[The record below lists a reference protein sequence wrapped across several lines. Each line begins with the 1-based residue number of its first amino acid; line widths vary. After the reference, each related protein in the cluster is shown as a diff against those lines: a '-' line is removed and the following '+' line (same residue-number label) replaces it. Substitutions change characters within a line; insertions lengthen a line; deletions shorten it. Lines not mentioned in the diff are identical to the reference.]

1 MHSLFFYSSGKDNAC
16 YNCLKFCAYL
26 SQIQLPG
33 RYLHNYNFPMLTPKE
48 EEFILYWQQNRDREK
63 KLFRQLLIGLPSG
76 MLLAIGI
83 VASVVTG
90 QWYQRADMVANSEL
104 NPNVLIIAVL
114 AIVVFVA
121 IFYKKFQW
129 DQKEQLYKELLSK
142 KQKQESSLNTDATE

>member
-1 MHSLFFYSSGKDNAC
+1 
-16 YNCLKFCAYL
+16 
-26 SQIQLPG
+26 
-33 RYLHNYNFPMLTPKE
+33 MLTPRE
-48 EEFILYWQQNRDREK
+48 EQFIQYWQQNRDREK

-90 QWYQRADMVANSEL
+90 QWYRRADMVANSEL

-114 AIVVFVA
+114 VIVVFIA

-142 KQKQESSLNTDATE
+142 KEKEQSSSLNTDVSARL

>member
-1 MHSLFFYSSGKDNAC
+1 
-16 YNCLKFCAYL
+16 
-26 SQIQLPG
+26 
-33 RYLHNYNFPMLTPKE
+33 MLTPQE
-48 EEFILYWQQNRDREK
+48 EQFIQYWQQNRDREK

-104 NPNVLIIAVL
+104 NPKVLIIAVL
-114 AIVVFVA
+114 AIVVFIA

-129 DQKEQLYKELLSK
+129 DQNEQMYKELLSK
-142 KQKQESSLNTDATE
+142 KQKEQSSLNTDATG

>member
-1 MHSLFFYSSGKDNAC
+1 
-16 YNCLKFCAYL
+16 
-26 SQIQLPG
+26 
-33 RYLHNYNFPMLTPKE
+33 MLTPQQE
-48 EEFILYWQQNRDREK
+48 QFIQYWQQNRDREK
-63 KLFRQLLIGLPSG
+63 RLFRQLLIGLPSG

-83 VASVVTG
+83 VASVVTRG
-90 QWYQRADMVANSEL
+90 WYEGADMVANSEL

-142 KQKQESSLNTDATE
+142 KQKEQSSSMNTNVPE

>member
-1 MHSLFFYSSGKDNAC
+1 MPVITASNFVHIYHW
-16 YNCLKFCAYL
+16 YNCLADIC
-26 SQIQLPG
+26 III
-33 RYLHNYNFPMLTPKE
+33 NFLMLTPQE
-48 EEFILYWQQNRDREK
+48 EQFIQYWQQNRDREK

-114 AIVVFVA
+114 AIIVFIA

-129 DQKEQLYKELLSK
+129 EQKEQLYKELLSK
-142 KQKQESSLNTDATE
+142 KEKEQSSSLNTDVTE